1 VVAMILITIHHVF
14 AVNSLFV
21 ILAGTLAGY
30 LVGTLPGLGPVSG
43 ITLLLPLTAYMSPT
57 NALMFYAS
65 LYQSAEYSGSITAI
79 AVSTPGTPNA
89 AATVLDGFAMNRAG
103 KIGEAFGYSL
113 WAAVF
118 ASLVSIVGMILLA
131 RPMAQVALYFG
142 PSEYAA
148 LAIFGLSSVSTLA
161 SEYPLRGLLSA
172 TLGLL
177 LSVIG
182 LDPISGGQ
190 RFTFGVPSLF
200 NGLPLVG
207 LLTGLFALPEAVALL
222 TEPPAAL
229 LKATVKSRNIVWLSW
244 RQFKGVF
251 PMTLLGTAV
260 GFFMGL
266 IPGLSGS
273 VPPWVSYNLAKTL
286 SRNRG
291 QFGHGAP
298 EGIVAPEATNAA
310 VMHSTLIPAFSFG
323 IPGTPT
329 SAVILGAM
337 MLSGLTPGPMLFA
350 RNPEIPYTVFVSL
363 FVATALLWSIG
374 LVATNLWV
382 RILMVPRELL
392 GVAVILFVVIGSYVS
407 RSNLFDPQ
415 LAILAGIAGYVMKK
429 THFSAPALVV
439 GFVLGPIIETNVRQ
453 GLLLTGG
460 QILMVPSLLTGT
472 LLLASLV
479 MVGFAF
485 SGRRFRTPAAPS
497 GEGAAVSIDTAA
509 TRHPP
514 A

>member
-1 VVAMILITIHHVF
+1 MIAGVLHAVF
-14 AVNSLFV
+14 TPASLAV

-30 LVGTLPGLGPVSG
+30 LVGILPGVGPASG

-89 AATVLDGFAMNRAG
+89 AATVLDGYAMNRAG

-113 WAAVF
+113 WAAAF
-118 ASLVSIVGMILLA
+118 ASLVSIVGMLLLA
-131 RPMAQVALYFG
+131 QPMAQVALYFG
-142 PSEYAA
+142 PAEYAA
-148 LAIFGLSSVSTLA
+148 LGIFGLSSVSTLA

-172 TLGLL
+172 MLGLL
-177 LSVIG
+177 LSVVG
-182 LDPISGGQ
+182 LDPIGGGQ
-190 RFTFGVPSLF
+190 RFTFGIPALF
-200 NGLPLVG
+200 NGLPLIA
-207 LLTGLFALPEAVALL
+207 LLTGLFALPEAVVLL
-222 TEPPAAL
+222 TERRPGFSSETF
-229 LKATVKSRNIVWLSW
+229 KNRNIVWLSW

-251 PMTLLGTAV
+251 PMTLLGTVV

-286 SRNRG
+286 SRNSG

-298 EGIVAPEATNAA
+298 DGIVAPEATNAA

-350 RNPEIPYTVFVSL
+350 KNPEIPYTVFVSL
-363 FVATALLWSIG
+363 FVATALLWIIG
-374 LVATNLWV
+374 LLATNLWV

-392 GVAVILFVVIGSYVS
+392 ALSVILFVVVGSYVS

-415 LAILAGIAGYVMKK
+415 LAILAGIVGYVMKK
-429 THFSAPALVV
+429 AHFSAPALVV
-439 GFVLGPIIETNVRQ
+439 GFVLGPIIETNLRQ
-453 GLLLTGG
+453 ALLLTGG
-460 QILMVPSLLTGT
+460 QIVLVPNLLTGA
-472 LLLASLV
+472 LLLASLA
-479 MVGFAF
+479 MVGFGV
-485 SGRRFRTPAAPS
+485 SRRAAP
-497 GEGAAVSIDTAA
+497 
-509 TRHPP
+509 
-514 A
+514 